1 MMKRK
6 DWKHPPSYIN
16 QSKWMDYNATLGASR
31 TPEIA
36 LDMQRMMDN
45 LADIELK
52 LTCANS
58 IAAMNI
64 IYMEQMK
71 YHRATEGAKGDGWI
85 AR

>member
-1 MMKRK
+1 
-6 DWKHPPSYIN
+6 
-16 QSKWMDYNATLGASR
+16 
-31 TPEIA
+31 
-36 LDMQRMMDN
+36 MDN

-52 LTCANS
+52 QTCANS

-64 IYMEQMK
+64 IYVEQMK